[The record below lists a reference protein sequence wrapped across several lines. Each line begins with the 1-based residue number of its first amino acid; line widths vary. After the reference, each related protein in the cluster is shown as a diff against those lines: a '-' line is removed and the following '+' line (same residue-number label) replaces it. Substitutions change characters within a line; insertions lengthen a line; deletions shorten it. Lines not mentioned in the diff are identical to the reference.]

1 MSDQEPA
8 GISQPFLNRVI
19 KGTRGAEI
27 LPGGKYDIPR
37 PEEYDLSVFPEEDR
51 DVVDVAVKQ
60 LSAYLGYP
68 MITDNFPN
76 HNIRRTWRG
85 QTSKFL
91 HNRYGPEASR
101 AFEKMLREN
110 KLKSALIVSSTHH
123 LPRIEAMLNYVQD
136 LDCLRQIAKTVSA
149 DEVVIEN
156 DPSWKSIIKRAY
168 LCEPILSVI
177 KKEIE
182 GVRQI
187 KSGVYKYK

>member
-1 MSDQEPA
+1 MRGATGQYVSSDFSKSDCGPIGSNTRLLA
-8 GISQPFLNRVI
+8 GYFLYKKNSKRVI
-19 KGTRGAEI
+19 IISGGRGECSGM
-27 LPGGKYDIPR
+27 LPKNITLASVLKRELLERGV
-37 PEEYDLSVFPEEDR
+37 PEGIIIEENGSNNTYQQLMALDR
-51 DVVDVAVKQ
+51 IA
-60 LSAYLGYP
+60 
-68 MITDNFPN
+68 
-76 HNIRRTWRG
+76 
-85 QTSKFL
+85 
-91 HNRYGPEASR
+91 
-101 AFEKMLREN
+101 REN